1 MSIKLVLLRTGETV
15 ISDICEMVLGEDE
28 EKRVVGYFLNN
39 PCAIIV
45 ESIDE
50 NSNLNEKTKMSIR
63 LLDWM
68 PLSKDKSIP
77 IISDWVVSII
87 DPVDSLKET
96 YENSYSKREV

>member
-45 ESIDE
+45 ESVDE
-50 NSNLNEKTKMSIR
+50 NTEFLEKTKMSIR

-68 PLSKDKSIP
+68 PLAKDKNIP

-96 YENSYSKREV
+96 YENSYCKNEV

>member
-1 MSIKLVLLRTGETV
+1 MSVKLVLLRTGETV

-50 NSNLNEKTKMSIR
+50 NSTKKEKTKMSIR

-77 IISDWVVSII
+77 IISDWVVSIV

-96 YENSYSKREV
+96 YENSYSKNEV